1 MRRVLAESDTSA
13 KTMRL
18 QLLIALAALAPA
30 TRGGAEPPPA
40 VTDAGYNMGKIPNM
54 IQYGPRDT

>member
-1 MRRVLAESDTSA
+1 
-13 KTMRL
+13 MRL